1 MKLIKVLYTLVIIL
15 FIFSCESFLE
25 EEPPNFL
32 DPNLAY
38 ETEEDI
44 FQALVGAYDLLGSGS
59 EDYYKRR
66 FLYLV
71 NFASD
76 EMDPVDLAADVPLHD
91 FSYTANDNN
100 VTRTYQNI
108 YQAIA
113 AANAV
118 ITNVGNVSGLSADKA
133 NQLEGEARFLRALH
147 HFNALRLWGDIV
159 IQDKLISDLSETNK
173 PRNPVNEVYQFIIDD
188 LIFASDNMAPTN
200 DNGRATSGAAAAL
213 LAKVYLTRAG
223 SGAAE
228 NGDYQACVDACN
240 QVINSSIYALTD
252 DFEKAIGKED
262 AFNTESIFEFF
273 TTRGGTTGNGELS
286 IWGVFLLPVNAW
298 TDGIDFAG
306 INPDYSDQSPT
317 IGTADV
323 VSEAGFFNLFDARDY
338 RRETT
343 FVYRGTNSEGDSIG
357 YDSFARTFPHCPQ
370 KFVDASN
377 PGDRSGYS
385 FSANIMILRY
395 ADVILMKAEALN
407 ELNDLDGAVTEL
419 NKIRTRA
426 RNGDGTGP
434 WVETGFPE
442 NLTTALGQD
451 GLRDAILYERTIELA
466 FEGHRWFD
474 LARTNRLISTLQS
487 QGKAIQEK
495 HKLFPIPDSQTRL
508 KDTQIEQNPGW

>member
-1 MKLIKVLYTLVIIL
+1 MKLMKILYTLTIL
-15 FIFSCESFLE
+15 LLTSSCDEFLE
-25 EEPPNFL
+25 EDPPNFL

-38 ETEEDI
+38 ETEEDV

-59 EDYYKRR
+59 QDYYKRR
-66 FLYLV
+66 FLYMV

-91 FSYTANDNN
+91 FSFTANDNN
-100 VTRTYQNI
+100 ISRTYQNI

-113 AANAV
+113 ATNAV
-118 ITNVGNVSGLSADKA
+118 IANVGNVSGLSTEKA

-159 IQDKLISDLSETNK
+159 IQENLVSDLSQTNR
-173 PRNPVNEVYQFIIDD
+173 PRDPVSNVYEFVIDD
-188 LIFASDNMAPTN
+188 LIFARDNIAPAN
-200 DNGRATSGAAAAL
+200 ENGRATSGAAAAL

-223 SGAAE
+223 SNVAE
-228 NGDYQACVDACN
+228 DGDYQACVDACN
-240 QVINSSIYALTD
+240 QVINSNIYALTD

-262 AFNTESIFEFF
+262 AFNSESIFEFF
-273 TTRGGTTGNGELS
+273 TTRGGPTGNGELS
-286 IWGVFLLPVNAW
+286 IWGVFVLPVNAW
-298 TDGIDFAG
+298 TDDIDFAG
-306 INPDYSDQSPT
+306 INPDYADQSPT
-317 IGTADV
+317 IGTADI
-323 VSEAGFFNLFDARDY
+323 VSEEVFFSLFDARDY
-338 RRETT
+338 RREMS
-343 FVYRGTNSEGDSIG
+343 FVYRGIDSEGDSIG

-370 KFVDASN
+370 KFIDASN

-407 ELNDLDGAVTEL
+407 ELNNLDGAVTEL

-442 NLTTALGQD
+442 NLSVTLGQD
-451 GLRDAILYERTIELA
+451 GLREAILNERAIELA

-495 HKLFPIPDSQTRL
+495 HQLFPIPDSQTRL